1 MQEESGEN
9 SKNITP
15 ESPGTPTHASGSLS
29 LSDGRDF
36 FDDEIADQ
44 PALLF
49 RSKLVEYSNCFSIS
63 YSDQVWDE
71 NGMLRVDSNKLLSF
85 SVIVSKAGCRAG
97 CLVT

>member
-1 MQEESGEN
+1 MAEGNKN
-9 SKNITP
+9 SP

-49 RSKLVEYSNCFSIS
+49 RSKIETFK
-63 YSDQVWDE
+63 
-71 NGMLRVDSNKLLSF
+71 NG
-85 SVIVSKAGCRAG
+85 
-97 CLVT
+97 TYY